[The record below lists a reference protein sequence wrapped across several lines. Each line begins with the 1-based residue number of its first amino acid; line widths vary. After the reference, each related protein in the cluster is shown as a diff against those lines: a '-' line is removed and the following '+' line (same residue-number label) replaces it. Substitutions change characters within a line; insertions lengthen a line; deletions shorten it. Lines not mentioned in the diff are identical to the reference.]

1 MNLSE
6 SLVIELKDDLKDRFS
21 EAVGF
26 AIYSNSRSTV
36 LSYVSIL
43 ESFWIQTE
51 MYKKVK
57 ETEQMQ
63 KEFINVAAH
72 ELRNPIQP
80 ILSLTD
86 IVRTNERD
94 LKQKELLDIILRNA
108 KKLKQLT
115 EDVLDVTRIESNS
128 LQLNKEE
135 FDLNELVTHIIRDY
149 QNQLASDN
157 KIKLVYDDHHDEEQ
171 YAKDNARVLIK
182 ADKHRINQ
190 VISNLVSNSAKFT
203 NEEGIISIKI
213 KTDDD
218 DKAITVSV
226 KDTGSGIS
234 PQILPRLFTKFATKS
249 DTGTGLVLGL
259 FISKSII
266 EAHGGRIWAENNK
279 NTRGATFYFSL
290 PLSR

>member
-249 DTGTGLVLGL
+249 DTGTGLGLGL

-290 PLSR
+290 SLSR